1 MSTLSAELRRCWP
14 SETILRWWQRL
25 TGAME
30 SSELRCCAE
39 AEISQIARDLNL
51 SVAELHTLAS
61 LGPHASDLLLRRMA
75 QLDLNREEVAK
86 LMPGTFQDL
95 QRACSLCQS
104 HRRCLRDLTR
114 DPSNPSW
121 ETYCP
126 NVATLKALNAMPWA
140 SRREW

>member
-1 MSTLSAELRRCWP
+1 MSVLSAERRRWSP
-14 SETILRWWQRL
+14 FETISRWWQKSIN
-25 TGAME
+25 AME
-30 SSELRCCAE
+30 SSELRCCAD
-39 AEISQIARDLNL
+39 AEVSQIARDLNL

-104 HRRCLRDLTR
+104 HRRCLRDLTHE
-114 DPSNPSW
+114 PSNPAW

-126 NVATLKALNAMPWA
+126 NVATLKALNALPWA